1 MSNPKDERSL
11 QPDTGAPPG
20 SSEPAPGQQPPQG
33 EQAQTQQ
40 AAGST
45 VNSATGAANSTAGG
59 AAAPAPAPPSA
70 PAGNGIQAQPT
81 PSVQQVLDHQREL
94 LAKPIAGKLAADID
108 VMRQIYSD
116 CSDVIIHE
124 FDVREGPAVAV
135 IYLDGLCD
143 TKEIDLH
150 ILNPLQHTGTSGAA
164 DKGAIVKCVTLSSML
179 EVSSMQDATDKIGYG
194 NVLLFINGETSAL
207 VYSLMHLTLR
217 SIEEPQAE
225 TVVRGPREGFVENI
239 QTNISLLRRRI
250 HSPAMKMKS
259 VYIGRY
265 TKTATVIAYI
275 EGITDPNLVKEMEQ
289 RLSVIDIDGFMDSSH
304 IEEWVEDNPFSPF
317 PQLMSTERP
326 DVVTAHLLEGKIV
339 VFTDGSPVALIA
351 PALLMSM
358 MQSPED
364 FYQRSLV
371 ATFIRWLRMLFSFIT
386 VFGPSLYVAVLSYHQ
401 EMIPTTLLLTI
412 ARSREQIPFPALVE
426 ALLMEITFE
435 ALREAGIRLP
445 RQVGSAVSIVGALVI
460 GQAAIAAGIV
470 SSPMV
475 MVVAV
480 TAVSSFLIPNYALGI
495 AIRFIRFPIMLCAG
509 FLGLYG
515 IVLAALVIL
524 LHLMTLR
531 SFGVP
536 YLSPIAPV
544 QSSQFK
550 DTLIRANRWHMKTRP
565 HLTGSFF
572 NRIRSRADLYKSRR
586 NY

>member
-1 MSNPKDERSL
+1 MSNPTDERSL

-20 SSEPAPGQQPPQG
+20 SSEPAPQPNAEPETKQPGPEQNGQQESPAAASDTDQSVQDQQG
-33 EQAQTQQ
+33 QQGQQ
-40 AAGST
+40 A
-45 VNSATGAANSTAGG
+45 
-59 AAAPAPAPPSA
+59 
-70 PAGNGIQAQPT
+70 AGNGIQGQPT

-94 LAKPIAGKLAADID
+94 LAKPVSGKLAADID
-108 VMRQIYSD
+108 VMRQIYSN
-116 CSDVIIHE
+116 CSDLIIHE
-124 FDVREGPAVAV
+124 FDVRQGPAVTV

-150 ILNPLQHTGTSGAA
+150 ILNPLQHIGTTGAA
-164 DKGAIVKCVTLSSML
+164 DKNAIVECVTLSSML
-179 EVSSMQDATDKIGYG
+179 EVSSIQDATDKIGYG
-194 NVLLFINGETSAL
+194 NVILFIDGETSAL

-250 HSPAMKMKS
+250 HSPALKMKS
-259 VYIGRY
+259 IYIGRY
-265 TKTATVIAYI
+265 TKTATIVTYI
-275 EGITDPNLVKEMEQ
+275 EGITDPNLVREMEQ
-289 RLSVIDIDGFMDSSH
+289 RLSAIDIDGFMDSSH

-326 DVVTAHLLEGKIV
+326 DVVTAHLLEGKIA

-364 FYQRSLV
+364 FYQRSIV
-371 ATFIRWLRMLFSFIT
+371 ATGIRWLRMFFSFIT

-480 TAVSSFLIPNYALGI
+480 TAVSSFLIPNYSLGI
-495 AIRFIRFPIMLCAG
+495 AIRLIRFPIMLCAG

-515 IVLAALVIL
+515 IVLAALLIL

-550 DTLIRANRWHMKTRP
+550 DTLIRANRMHMKTRP

-572 NRIRSRADLYKSRR
+572 NRLRSRADLYKSRR
-586 NY
+586 NN